1 MLGASKKIPIR
12 LMLSPLSNRH
22 RHLTSKLVQASSDVR
37 RRFYPALILVT
48 VTVAGWGVGMYVHAF
63 LLPK

>member
-1 MLGASKKIPIR
+1 M
-12 LMLSPLSNRH
+12 
-22 RHLTSKLVQASSDVR
+22 
-37 RRFYPALILVT
+37 RFYPALMILVT

>member
-1 MLGASKKIPIR
+1 MFGPPNYGR
-12 LMLSPLSNRH
+12 LVLANQRTAGGVVM
-22 RHLTSKLVQASSDVR
+22 
-37 RRFYPALILVT
+37 RFYPALMILVT